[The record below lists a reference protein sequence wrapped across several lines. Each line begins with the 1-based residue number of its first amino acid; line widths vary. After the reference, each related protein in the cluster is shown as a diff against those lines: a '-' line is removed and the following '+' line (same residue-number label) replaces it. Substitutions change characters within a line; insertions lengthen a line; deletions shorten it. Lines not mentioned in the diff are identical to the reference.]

1 MTRWPWALQ
10 IPLQGPPPCFRFSH
24 GTDNSSAVPMPVCP
38 SRLPLWSPG
47 AMGQQPLLAQELPKD
62 TAVTVVSGMWALP
75 GQPLSAGRCIP
86 MECLVKRGL
95 SSLGKRGTFP
105 AFLFGALSMTA
116 WYVPDNWAR
125 SELWGT
131 SRAGSTQVN
140 MKYQV

>member
-1 MTRWPWALQ
+1 
-10 IPLQGPPPCFRFSH
+10 
-24 GTDNSSAVPMPVCP
+24 
-38 SRLPLWSPG
+38 
-47 AMGQQPLLAQELPKD
+47 
-62 TAVTVVSGMWALP
+62 
-75 GQPLSAGRCIP
+75 